1 MSGELSRIRVHA
13 MRFIYLLT
21 GIFVGIFETL
31 AAQNRSTID
40 VEDFAGDES

>member
-31 AAQNRSTID
+31 AAQNCPAID